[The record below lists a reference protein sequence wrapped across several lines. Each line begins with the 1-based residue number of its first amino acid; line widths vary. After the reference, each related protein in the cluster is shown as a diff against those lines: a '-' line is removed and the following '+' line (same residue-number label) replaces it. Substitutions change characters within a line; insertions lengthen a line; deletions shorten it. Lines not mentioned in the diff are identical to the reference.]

1 MDMNKSF
8 VLFFLG
14 LVLFSNLS
22 NAQALMESADRVEIT
37 KHELNIKGQKIA
49 YEAQAGM
56 QPVWDNQGR
65 MVASLFYTYYKR
77 TDVKNGMSRPL
88 VFSFNG
94 GPGSASV
101 WMQIA
106 YTGPKLL
113 QMDDEGYPIQPYGIR
128 DNNYSILDVAD
139 IVFVNPV
146 QTAFSRFMDSDPKNI
161 DKSKFFGIKADAA
174 YLAQWMSNF
183 VSRNN
188 RWTSPKFLIGESYG
202 GARVMALANELQQ
215 RHWMY
220 LNGVIMVSPADYQVY
235 RTGGPV
241 DVVLNVP
248 YYTATAWY
256 HQKLPSDLQKLSLQ
270 QVLRDS
276 ESFAIDELLPALAKG
291 SSLEVTEKSRLIT
304 KFSRYTGLSE
314 EVVSQYHLQVPTSFF
329 WKELLRNESRTVGRL
344 DSRYKGIDKFEAG
357 VAPDNNIELNAW
369 LHAFTPA
376 INYYL
381 REVLQF
387 KTESS
392 YLMFGDVQPWD
403 FQANDTREELRKA
416 MAQNPFLQVLVQS
429 GYYDGATTYFQGKYT
444 LNHIDPS
451 GKMNQRLHFKGYES
465 GHMMYLR
472 KEDLIKSTDDLR
484 EFIKKSVQEGVPA
497 KFD

>member
-1 MDMNKSF
+1 MKTIKLHYLLF
-8 VLFFLG
+8 VFFITFSSVAQHLTFETDA
-14 LVLFSNLS
+14 LVT
-22 NAQALMESADRVEIT
+22 T
-37 KHELNIKGQKIA
+37 KHQLTIRGQRIV
-49 YEAQAGM
+49 YEANAGM
-56 QPVWDNQGR
+56 QPVWDADGK
-65 MVASLFYTYYKR
+65 VIASLFYTYYKR
-77 TDVKNGMSRPL
+77 TDVKSAETRPL

-113 QMDDEGYPIQPYGIR
+113 QMDDEGYPIQPYGIK
-128 DNNYSILDVAD
+128 DNPYSILDVAD

-146 QTAFSRFMDSDPKNI
+146 QTAFSRFVETDGKAV
-161 DKSKFFGIKADAA
+161 DKTKFFGIKADAT
-174 YLAQWMSNF
+174 YLAQWMTHF
-183 VSRNN
+183 VNRTN
-188 RWTSPKFLIGESYG
+188 RWNSPKFLIGESYG

-215 RHWMY
+215 KHWMY

-241 DVVLNVP
+241 DLSLHVP
-248 YYTATAWY
+248 YFTATAWY
-256 HQKLPSDLQKLSLQ
+256 HQKLHPDYQKLTLEEVIQ
-270 QVLRDS
+270 LS
-276 ESFAIDELLPALAKG
+276 EKFAIDELLPSIAKG
-291 SSLEVTEKSRLIT
+291 SSLPLSEKNKIISTYAKL
-304 KFSRYTGLSE
+304 TGLSE
-314 EVVSQYHLQVPTSFF
+314 EVVKQYHLQVPTSFF
-329 WKELLRNESRTVGRL
+329 WKELLRQEQKTIGRL

-357 VAPDNNIELNAW
+357 VSPDTNIELNAW

-381 REVLQF
+381 REVLNF
-387 KTESS
+387 KTDLR

-416 MAQNPFLQVLVQS
+416 MAQNPYLEVLVQS

-451 GKMNQRLHFKGYES
+451 GKMNARLHFKGYKS

-484 EFIKKSVQEGVPA
+484 VFIKNTVKEGVPA